1 MPRDLAQS
9 AELINQAMAGD
20 RYRLRRRLRAIEQ
33 AKQQGKSYDRSLG
46 KLQRELDASIQT
58 RKQRR
63 ANVPKIALPDELPIT
78 SRADEIMQAVREH
91 QVVVV
96 AGETGS
102 GKSTQLPK
110 LMLKMG
116 RGVEGLIGHT
126 QPRRLAARSVA
137 QRVSEELA
145 SPLGQHVGY
154 KVRFTDKTN
163 PKTYIKLM
171 TDGVLLAEATR
182 DRFFDVYD
190 TLIIVE
196 AHERSLNIDF
206 LLGHIKQVLPKRP
219 NLRVIITSA
228 TIDTERFALHFGT
241 AGRDFTVPAPVIEVS
256 GRTYPVELRYQPIEP
271 DEDGEVDDVPEAV
284 ARAIEGFE
292 RQGDVLVFMPTE
304 RDIRDC
310 CGLLERRQ
318 PGSEVLPLYARLTN
332 AQQQA
337 IFEKS
342 SKRKIVVATN
352 VAESSLTVPGIR
364 YVVDTGTARISRY
377 SPNSKVQRLPIE
389 AVSQASCDQRKGRC
403 GRVGPGIC
411 VRLYSEE
418 DYQSR
423 DEFTTPEILR
433 SNLASVILQIET
445 LRFGAIEDFPF
456 IDPPRPS
463 MVRDGYKTLHE
474 IGALTNDD
482 KVSTLGRTLSHMPVD
497 PRVARMVLA
506 GKDEGVM
513 PEVLIIAAALELQD
527 PRERPIDQQGKADAA
542 HEQFADPRSDFL
554 AYLKLWSFYH
564 QQKDKL
570 SHNKLSKACKQNF
583 INYVRMREW
592 VDVHQQLKR
601 MVPDLHPSPPGR
613 GAGGEGR
620 GAAEKTRQ
628 SNSDRSDPPLTPALS
643 RGERGQ
649 ANNDLSDSKAD
660 AIHRALLTGLLSN
673 IANKG
678 DGFEYTGGG
687 GQKLHLWPGS
697 SLFASKPKWVVA
709 AELVETTRRYA
720 RTVGRIQP
728 GMIEPIAGHLVKKTH
743 SDPRWVRETGSAMCS
758 EKVSLYGLV
767 LVQARPVPVARV
779 SPGEARQMFIQRAL
793 VEGEWDCDLPFYT
806 HNTALLEQARSLEAK
821 ARRHGLVATDEVRFA
836 FYDERLPET
845 VVDAA
850 TLKKWHKTLHPSPH
864 GRGSGGEGRGAAEK
878 QARGKSNRADP
889 PLTPALS
896 RGERGQ
902 GASNPLFMDLA
913 MLVAQAADD
922 VTEQAYPDSLQVE
935 QAAHQLDYTF
945 DPGDERD
952 GLTLT
957 LPREALGQ
965 LDARRLGWLV
975 PGMLEGKL
983 VAMIKALP
991 KSLRKTLSPAPDA
1004 ARKAVQQL
1012 RFGDGSFEDAAAHAL
1027 SKVGGLNLSGSD
1039 FDLAA
1044 LPDSLKM
1051 NVRVLGEQGQTLA
1064 EGRDLG
1070 AVRRE
1075 LGAGVMPSY
1084 AGMDLP
1090 RYSAP
1095 PTADWSFGELPKHV
1109 DTTRSGVELRAY
1121 PALIDETA
1129 GVALRLIDTRSKAR
1143 RLTRDGLRRLF
1154 SFEVQRDFAWRADR
1168 WQDIDQIRLW
1178 FAPIGDPA
1186 KLRDQLVLLMT
1197 ERAFLFDKEKI
1208 DSEEAFI
1215 TRQRIGLQ
1223 RLDLAEREVHRVVG
1237 PVLEAAQCARLAVDR
1252 ADFSA
1257 APHVKA
1263 DLRIQLNNLL
1273 TSACLVETP
1282 WTRLA
1287 SYPRYLAAIN
1297 RRLDKLKRQPA
1308 QDVSLFKQ
1316 VAEHWNRYAKA
1327 ATALREQGGY
1337 DPELEQYRW
1346 LIEELRVSLFAQEL
1360 GTSEKVSPQ
1369 RLDRQWEK
1377 VAQKATGQA

>member
-9 AELINQAMAGD
+9 AKLINQAMAGD
-20 RYRLRRRLRAIEQ
+20 RFRLRKRLRAIEQ
-33 AKQQGKSYDRSLG
+33 ARQSGKPHDRSLG
-46 KLQRELDASIQT
+46 KLQRELDESIQT
-58 RKQRR
+58 LKQRR
-63 ANVPKIALPDELPIT
+63 ASAPKIELPDELPIT
-78 SRADEIMQAVREH
+78 SRAQEIIDAVREH

-137 QRVSEELA
+137 QRVSEELS
-145 SPLGQHVGY
+145 SPLGQDVGY
-154 KVRFTDKTN
+154 KVRFADKTN

-171 TDGVLLAEATR
+171 TDGVLLAEAAR
-182 DRFFDVYD
+182 DRFFDAYD
-190 TLIIVE
+190 TLIIDE

-206 LLGHIKQVLPKRP
+206 LLGHIRQILPKRP
-219 NLRVIITSA
+219 DLRVIITSA
-228 TIDTERFALHFGT
+228 TIDTRRFAEHFGVAT
-241 AGRDFTVPAPVIEVS
+241 RGGLEPAPVIEVS
-256 GRTYPVELRYQPIEP
+256 GRTYPVEVRYEPIEP
-271 DEDGEVDDVPEAV
+271 DEYGEVPDESEAV
-284 ARAIEGFE
+284 AQAIEGLD
-292 RQGDVLVFMPTE
+292 RAGDVLVFMPTE

-318 PGSEVLPLYARLTN
+318 PASEVLPLYARLTN

-337 IFEKS
+337 IFAKS

-364 YVVDTGTARISRY
+364 YVVDTGTARVSRY

-403 GRVGPGIC
+403 GRVGPGVC
-411 VRLYSEE
+411 VRLYSKDDFEA
-418 DYQSR
+418 R

-445 LRFGAIEDFPF
+445 LRFGAIQDFPF

-474 IGALTNDD
+474 IGALTDDD
-482 KVSTLGRTLSHMPVD
+482 KVSALGRQLSHMPVD

-506 GKDEGVM
+506 GQDGGVM
-513 PEVLIIAAALELQD
+513 EQVLVIASALELQD
-527 PRERPIDQQGKADAA
+527 PRERPMDQQGKADQA

-554 AYLKLWSFYH
+554 SYLKLWSFYH
-564 QQKDKL
+564 EQKAKL
-570 SHNKLSKACKQNF
+570 SHNKLRKACKQNF
-583 INYVRMREW
+583 LNDVRMREW

-601 MVPDLHPSPPGR
+601 MVKELHPSPRGR

-620 GAAEKTRQ
+620 GSAEKKKRDG
-628 SNSDRSDPPLTPALS
+628 SSHSADSPLTPSPS

-649 ANNDLSDSKAD
+649 GSEVISDAKAD

-673 IANKG
+673 IASKG
-678 DGFEYTGGG
+678 DGFEYNGAG
-687 GQKLHLWPGS
+687 GQKLNLWPGS

-720 RTVGRIQP
+720 RTVGQIQP

-758 EKVSLYGLV
+758 ERVSLYGLV
-767 LVQARPVPVARV
+767 LVRARPVPLARV
-779 SPGEARQMFIQRAL
+779 NPAEARQMFIQCAL
-793 VEGEWDCDLPFYT
+793 VEGEWDCDLPFFQ
-806 HNTALLEQARSLEAK
+806 HNREQLEQARSLEAK
-821 ARRHGLVATDEVRFA
+821 ARRHGLVAADDVRYA

-845 VVDAA
+845 VVDGA
-850 TLKKWHKTLHPSPH
+850 TLKKWLKGLHPSAH
-864 GRGSGGEGRGAAEK
+864 GRRGEG
-878 QARGKSNRADP
+878 QASPK
-889 PLTPALS
+889 PLHMELP
-896 RGERGQ
+896 
-902 GASNPLFMDLA
+902 
-913 MLVAQAADD
+913 MLLAQAAED
-922 VTEQAYPDSLQVE
+922 VTETAYPDRLQVE
-935 QAAHQLDYTF
+935 QASHKFAYTF

-975 PGMLEGKL
+975 PGMLEQKL
-983 VAMIKALP
+983 VALTRTLP
-991 KSLRKTLSPAPDA
+991 KGLRKTLSPAPIA
-1004 ARKAVQQL
+1004 ARKAIEHLQ
-1012 RFGDGSFEDAAAHAL
+1012 FGSGSFEDAAAQAL
-1027 SKVGGLNLSGSD
+1027 AKVGGLNLSASD
-1039 FDLAA
+1039 FDLAS
-1044 LPDSLKM
+1044 LPDAFKM
-1051 NVRVLGEQGQTLA
+1051 NVRVVGEQGQTLA

-1070 AVRRE
+1070 AVRRK
-1075 LGAGVMPSY
+1075 LGAGALPSY
-1084 AGMDLP
+1084 AGMDDP

-1095 PTADWSFGELPKHV
+1095 PATEWSFGDLPKHV
-1109 DTTRSGVELRAY
+1109 DTTRSGVDLRAY
-1121 PALIDETA
+1121 PALIDETTD
-1129 GVALRLIDTRSKAR
+1129 VALRLVDTRTKAR
-1143 RLTRDGLRRLF
+1143 RLTRGGLRRLF
-1154 SFEVQRDFAWRADR
+1154 SFEVQRDFVWRADH
-1168 WQDIDQIRLW
+1168 WPGVDKLRLW
-1178 FAPIGDPA
+1178 FASIGDPA
-1186 KLRDQLVLLMT
+1186 GLRDQLVLRMT

-1208 DSEEAFI
+1208 ESEEAFI
-1215 TRQRIGLQ
+1215 TRQRVGLQ
-1223 RLDLAEREVHRVVG
+1223 RLDIAEREVRRVVA
-1237 PVLEAAQCARLAVDR
+1237 PVLEAAQHARLAVDR

-1257 APHVKA
+1257 APHAKA

-1273 TSACLVETP
+1273 SSSFLIETP
-1282 WTRLA
+1282 WARLA

-1297 RRLDKLKRQPA
+1297 RRLEKLKRGGAP
-1308 QDVSLFKQ
+1308 QDAAAFKE
-1316 VAEHWNRYAKA
+1316 VAEHWNRYARA
-1327 ATALREQGGY
+1327 QTALAEQGGF

-1360 GTSEKVSPQ
+1360 GTSEKVSPK

-1377 VAQKATGQA
+1377 VAR